1 MIMFENVVRHF
12 GTAGMGAY
20 KLEVALASARESTH
34 PFRFSVSDERGRDA
48 VLHMSP
54 DGARELAEAISR
66 MLDLVGVVGDYESEG
81 E

>member
-12 GTAGMGAY
+12 GTAGTGAY
-20 KLEVALASARESTH
+20 TLEVAPASAQESTH
-34 PFRFSVSDERGRDA
+34 PFRLSVSDERGREA

-54 DGARELAEAISR
+54 DGVCELAEAIFR
-66 MLDLVGVVGDYESEG
+66 MLDLVGDYESEG